1 LTTHGRAGGKAGAR
15 TASHGHRHRQE
26 RRHPGV
32 GDNGAA
38 GDGATPPLTLVR
50 GGAATQE
57 AAPPHPQHDTA
68 TNATSANATP
78 AGRIRMPPRWRRQ
91 TFAGPPPTA
100 THLATSLVE
109 PTVAVLTWLGARA
122 ITASASSPALGA
134 LDAGL
139 CLAMAALSFPG
150 RPAAQGTASAT
161 AAGEVVLGFAWRA
174 ALLGSLAALLGV
186 LQAFEPVTLATWA
199 VLTPAL
205 QLGVLTAWPALQ
217 ARVLRHRQP
226 LRRVVAIGAGSVAS
240 RLRQALSQAAGVAW
254 LGSFDDRTAAQT
266 PPGRIDPPDTG
277 PHLGPLAEAAAWVR
291 GHGVQDV
298 YITLPMGMQP
308 RIVELLQALQD
319 TTVSLHYVPDVFGA
333 TIVHGRLQEVAG
345 VPVVGLCE
353 TPFTGVHA
361 VLKRVEDVLLASL
374 ILLAIAPLMAAVAV
388 GVKLSSPGPVLFRQR
403 RHGLDGREISVWK
416 FRSMRVM
423 DDGDVVHQATRDDP
437 RVTRFGAFIRRT
449 SLDELPQFLNVLQG
463 TMSVVG
469 PRPHA
474 LAHNRAY
481 AELIRTYMV
490 RHKVKPG
497 ITGWAQVNGHRGETD
512 TLDKMRARLECDLEY
527 LRHWSLALDLR
538 IVARTV
544 ALMFFD
550 RKAY

>member
-1 LTTHGRAGGKAGAR
+1 V
-15 TASHGHRHRQE
+15 
-26 RRHPGV
+26 RRHGV
-32 GDNGAA
+32 
-38 GDGATPPLTLVR
+38 
-50 GGAATQE
+50 
-57 AAPPHPQHDTA
+57 H
-68 TNATSANATP
+68 
-78 AGRIRMPPRWRRQ
+78 
-91 TFAGPPPTA
+91 
-100 THLATSLVE
+100 
-109 PTVAVLTWLGARA
+109 
-122 ITASASSPALGA
+122 
-134 LDAGL
+134 
-139 CLAMAALSFPG
+139 
-150 RPAAQGTASAT
+150 
-161 AAGEVVLGFAWRA
+161 
-174 ALLGSLAALLGV
+174 
-186 LQAFEPVTLATWA
+186 
-199 VLTPAL
+199 
-205 QLGVLTAWPALQ
+205 
-217 ARVLRHRQP
+217 
-226 LRRVVAIGAGSVAS
+226 
-240 RLRQALSQAAGVAW
+240 
-254 LGSFDDRTAAQT
+254 
-266 PPGRIDPPDTG
+266 
-277 PHLGPLAEAAAWVR
+277 
-291 GHGVQDV
+291 DV

-333 TIVHGRLQEVAG
+333 TIVQGRLQDIAG

-353 TPFTGVHA
+353 TPFTGAHA
-361 VLKRVEDVLLASL
+361 ILKRAEDLMLGSAILVL
-374 ILLAIAPLMAAVAV
+374 IAPLMAAVAL

-403 RHGLDGREISVWK
+403 RHGLDGREITVWK

-423 DDGDVVHQATRDDP
+423 DDGDVVRQATRDDP

-497 ITGWAQVNGHRGETD
+497 ITGWAQVNGFRGETD